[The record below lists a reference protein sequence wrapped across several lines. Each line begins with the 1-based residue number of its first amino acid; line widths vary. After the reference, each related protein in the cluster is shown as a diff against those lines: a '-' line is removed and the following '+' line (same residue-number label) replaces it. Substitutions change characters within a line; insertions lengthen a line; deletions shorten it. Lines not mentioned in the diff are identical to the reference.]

1 MNAIEIIGFITAV
14 LGIYLTAKK
23 NILAWSILIVSSLAY
38 AYFFFEIKL
47 YADATLQFFFVA
59 TSIFAWINWKK
70 SLQHDHAFVVYRLTW
85 KNVSVLIFYILFSG
99 LLIAKLL
106 TKFSDATYAEY
117 DSILFSASIVASILS
132 AKMYLEN
139 WHFWIVINL
148 SYIILYIYKEAYLT
162 AVLYTIL
169 IALAVLGL
177 REWKKQVYA

>member
-1 MNAIEIIGFITAV
+1 MNAIEIIGFVTAV

-23 NILAWSILIVSSLAY
+23 NIIAWPILILSSFAY

-47 YADATLQFFFVA
+47 YADSSLQFFFVA
-59 TSIFAWINWKK
+59 TSIFAWISWKK
-70 SLQHDHAFVVYRLTW
+70 NITSEKTFVV
-85 KNVSVLIFYILFSG
+85 KNINLKIIIGLLFLIAFSG
-99 LLIAKLL
+99 IILAKIL

-139 WHFWIVINL
+139 WYFWIVINL

-169 IALAVLGL
+169 IALAILGL
-177 REWKKQVYA
+177 REWKKLLHA